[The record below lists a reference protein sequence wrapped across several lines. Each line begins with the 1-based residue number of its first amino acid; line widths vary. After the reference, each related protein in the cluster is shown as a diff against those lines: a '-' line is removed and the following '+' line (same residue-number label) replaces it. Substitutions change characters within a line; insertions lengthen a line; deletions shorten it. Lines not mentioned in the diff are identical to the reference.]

1 MISPNEN
8 SLKTYDLMSIFQLE
22 LLTCVFAPKIYNV
35 SLMVNDIK
43 DMNEQAKYWVG
54 ILDIAGIVSSDF
66 GGNV

>member
-1 MISPNEN
+1 MISLNEN
-8 SLKTYDLMSIFQLE
+8 SLKTYDLMSIFHLL